1 MGAENDIIELSID
14 EYSKSIN
21 DFSQDFLRMV
31 TILLVVFLN
40 LIKNAQF
47 RNHIS
52 LIYKIRLIVLLI
64 GLVGPSEFRVLAI
77 KVELKITCE
86 NRRTVSFIKYIFN
99 LTENRITKHYLFII
113 AMILTIFIKVCT

>member
-86 NRRTVSFIKYIFN
+86 NRRTVSFIKYRYN
-99 LTENRITKHYLFII
+99 LTVSQ
-113 AMILTIFIKVCT
+113 TIQNTIY